1 MLKPDSRSKAGPAQ
15 DSGFS
20 LRVIPTAPL
29 IVGAQASFLWTGVCS
44 SFIFPTG
51 VAGVTPASVLP
62 SRVGTGMAP
71 LNWLELEVHEPE
83 GPPPTSLSAL
93 PSLLASSFLACCLYQ
108 HRGEARGTT
117 SRPDGMGTNQGSTT
131 DESLNLRALSLLGCS
146 HHQQRFS
153 EPKKIKSVTV
163 SIVSPCICHELMGP
177 DPMIFVF

>member
-29 IVGAQASFLWTGVCS
+29 IMGAQASFLWTGVCS

-62 SRVGTGMAP
+62 SRVATRMAP

-83 GPPPTSLSAL
+83 GPPPPFLPCSHFWHLPSWLVVCTSTEEKLEAPPLGQMAWVPTKAPPQTSPLTSGLSA
-93 PSLLASSFLACCLYQ
+93 SLAAVTISSDFQ
-108 HRGEARGTT
+108 
-117 SRPDGMGTNQGSTT
+117 
-131 DESLNLRALSLLGCS
+131 
-146 HHQQRFS
+146 
-153 EPKKIKSVTV
+153 
-163 SIVSPCICHELMGP
+163 SPRK
-177 DPMIFVF
+177 